1 VGDVGDGGDENE
13 GWVDSVVWVAL
24 SPLRMNFSSSL
35 RQSFKCPRR
44 GAGEALDVVG
54 SSRSALYDI
63 DRKWERRFDRAG
75 GVFIGAGA
83 NDGVRPSNTGYFQ
96 KIRGWPGWLVEPVPE
111 AGAEWFGGGMFNT
124 MASART
130 RSLRG
135 AAVEC
140 VPARGCRWLK
150 RGERRSV

>member
-1 VGDVGDGGDENE
+1 MGGVGDGGDANE
-13 GWVDSVVWVAL
+13 GWIDSVVWVAL
-24 SPLRMNFSSSL
+24 SPVRMNFSSSL
-35 RQSFKCPRR
+35 RQSLKCLRR
-44 GAGEALDVVG
+44 GAVEALDVVG
-54 SSRSALYDI
+54 SSRSALYNI

-111 AGAEWFGGGMFNT
+111 AEAEWIGGGMFNT

-135 AAVEC
+135 TTVEG
-140 VPARGCRWLK
+140 VPATGVSLVEA
-150 RGERRSV
+150 G